1 MDADLGHRG
10 NAFVDPEELVLR
22 DDAHRLDHHQDCLMV
37 LSTLHVVWDTHLLLM
52 GSGEQGKTDKHIVA
66 ALIPSDVVN
75 RLGPLGVAVKVLA

>member
-52 GSGEQGKTDKHIVA
+52 GSEEQVKQTKTYYSS
-66 ALIPSDVVN
+66 L
-75 RLGPLGVAVKVLA
+75 